1 MLELGELLK
10 EGKGKR
16 IYATNDPDTAV
27 VYFKDETMA
36 FHGLKRGRILGKG
49 EVNNA
54 VCKHIFTML
63 AEHGV
68 ENHFIKQIDA
78 RQSLVKRTEIIPVA
92 IKVRNICAGNLAQRI
107 GLPIGTK
114 MNPPVVE
121 CSLKDDDL
129 DNPLINISHVEV
141 LGYATRP
148 EMEQIRQTALVVNSI
163 LSEYLREIGIELI
176 DFKLEFGRY
185 KGKIILADE
194 ISPDTARFWDVDTH
208 EPLDIDRFRRD
219 LGNVEDAYQEVLRRM
234 MGSEE

>member
-1 MLELGELLK
+1 MVELGELLK

-63 AEHGV
+63 AEKGV
-68 ENHFIKQIDA
+68 ENHFIEQLDA
-78 RQSLVKRTEIIPVA
+78 RQSLIKRTEIIPVA
-92 IKVRNICAGNLAQRI
+92 IKVRNICAGSVHDRI

-114 MNPPVVE
+114 MVPPVVE
-121 CSLKDDDL
+121 CTLKDDDL
-129 DNPLINISHVEV
+129 DNPLINFSHIEV
-141 LGYATRP
+141 LKLATRE
-148 EMEQIRQTALVVNSI
+148 EMDEIYNVALKINDI
-163 LSEYLREIGIELI
+163 LSAYLLEIGIEWI

-185 KGKIILADE
+185 HGKIILADE
-194 ISPDTARFWDVDTH
+194 ISPDTARFWDARTH

-219 LGNVEDAYQEVLRRM
+219 LGNVEQAYQEVLRRM
-234 MGSEE
+234 MGAEE

>member
-10 EGKGKR
+10 VGKGKR